1 MESGIIFNQ
10 VVKEGL
16 IDEIF
21 FKKNLER
28 GQMLGSRE
36 RVFREEEHAV
46 QRL

>member
-10 VVKEGL
+10 VIKEGL

-21 FKKNLER
+21 FKQKLER

-36 RVFREEEHAV
+36 RVFPGEGHAV
-46 QRL
+46 QRP